1 MSDSMHKMRGLLR
14 CGAPVRAMR
23 TAPAPDDAFVA
34 AYHANQVPDDWVSQD
49 DPDNAQLSADVL
61 QYSRTRDRLE
71 RSSSALDRIYNDV
84 VHPQRKKNM
93 QWMVLDAILLHVLTP
108 IRRTLQQIND
118 ARSFWRTN
126 NRIPSV
132 NRRFYQDQGRLEA
145 RCELLSGL
153 LRDAHATLQ
162 DLYVGIGIYAAE
174 NQIVSLNDYRQ
185 RTEEYIWDQF
195 CARIR
200 ELREVD
206 EFLAR
211 TRELPS

>member
-1 MSDSMHKMRGLLR
+1 MSDSMHKMRELLR
-14 CGAPVRAMR
+14 CGAPVHALRI
-23 TAPAPDDAFVA
+23 APAPDDAFVA
-34 AYHANQVPDDWVSQD
+34 AYHANQVPDDWVLRD
-49 DPDNAQLSADVL
+49 DPGNAQLMSDVL
-61 QYSRTRDRLE
+61 QYSRTRDRLQ
-71 RSSSALDRIYNDV
+71 RTSMALDRIYNDV

-118 ARSFWRTN
+118 ARNFWRQDNT
-126 NRIPSV
+126 V

-153 LRDAHATLQ
+153 FRDAHSTLG

-174 NQIVSLNDYRQ
+174 NQIVSLNDYRP
-185 RTEEYIWDQF
+185 RTEKYIWDQF

-211 TRELPS
+211 TR